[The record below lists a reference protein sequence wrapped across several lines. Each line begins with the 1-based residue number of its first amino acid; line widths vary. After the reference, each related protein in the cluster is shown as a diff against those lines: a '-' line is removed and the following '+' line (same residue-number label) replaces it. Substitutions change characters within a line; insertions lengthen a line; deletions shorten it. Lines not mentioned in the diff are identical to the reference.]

1 MTKTKIQGMNVMDV
15 THDLILSYL
24 VLSVLS
30 HFPAYDRMM
39 PYTTVFQ
46 WYDIGGNYPVTIPS
60 HVPFKHQTVWAWA
73 HIMGAHITIHM
84 VTVLS
89 PIFYS

>member
-1 MTKTKIQGMNVMDV
+1 MTKIKIQGMNVMDM

-30 HFPAYDRMM
+30 HFLAYDCMM

-46 WYDIGGNYPVTIPS
+46 WYDTGGNHPVTVPS
-60 HVPFKHQTVWAWA
+60 HVPFKRQTVWAWA
-73 HIMGAHITIHM
+73 HIMGACITVHTVM
-84 VTVLS
+84 VLS